1 MVSVKGR
8 CRRSAKKGR
17 YHEAPQQVEK
27 TVTQKHLSHGQDLSA
42 LRILLVDDDA
52 ALRGAVVAILRA
64 LGAKEVIEAPNGKAA
79 LETIST
85 NPPDFIISDWEMAP
99 MNGAELLAAVRD
111 QSNEPTCFL
120 PIIILTAHA
129 RPTLIRHAVSLGASQ
144 LLVKPVSPERLLS
157 QIRWVLA
164 DSRQFYLEEGKY
176 RLPMPGQ
183 EPSTGQ
189 PVADNDSDIAWV

>member
-1 MVSVKGR
+1 MS
-8 CRRSAKKGR
+8 
-17 YHEAPQQVEK
+17 
-27 TVTQKHLSHGQDLSA
+27 QKHLSHGRDLSE
-42 LRILLVDDDA
+42 LCVLLVDDDA

-64 LGAKEVIEAPNGKAA
+64 LGAKEVLEAPNGKVA
-79 LETIST
+79 LEIIAT

-99 MNGAELLAAVRD
+99 MNGAELLTALRREG
-111 QSNEPTCFL
+111 NTPTCFL

-129 RPTLIRHAVSLGASQ
+129 RPTLIRHAVSLGANQ

-164 DSRQFYLEEGKY
+164 DSRQFFLEDGAY

-183 EPSTGQ
+183 ESHIEEPEG
-189 PVADNDSDIAWV
+189 DSGGDIVWL